1 VSADGEDIVPL
12 PHGSAVIAHSAQS
25 DVGRVRNVNEDAF
38 LAEAPVYLVADGM
51 GGHARGDAASRT
63 VVETFRRHLAPGRPS
78 SPEQVLDAI
87 HSSNDAVR
95 ALSDEGEEGTA
106 VAGTTLTGV
115 ALVDA
120 GDGSGFHWMVFNIG
134 DSRVYAWDGR
144 TLEQLSVDHSAVQ
157 ELVDAGLLRPED
169 AERHP
174 DRNVI
179 TRAIGADE
187 VVDPDVWL
195 IPAVG
200 RQVFL
205 ICSDGLSKEVGD
217 AQLADILAGD
227 TGHAAG
233 LAGELVDAALEHGG
247 RDNVSVIVV
256 ESVMGSDDDDEA
268 TRDRLDA
275 LSRAAEDTTPRTEG
289 TTLRAEGGE
298 HGDLPA

>member
-1 VSADGEDIVPL
+1 MSADGEDIVPL
-12 PHGSAVIAHSAQS
+12 PHGSAVIAHSAQT
-25 DVGRVRNVNEDAF
+25 DVGRVRSVNEDAY
-38 LAEAPVYLVADGM
+38 LAEAPLYLVADGM

-63 VVETFRRHLAPGRPS
+63 VIETFRRHIEAGRPT

-87 HSSNDAVR
+87 HTSNDAVR
-95 ALSDEGEEGTA
+95 ALSGEGEEGTA

-120 GDGSGFHWMVFNIG
+120 GEGSGFHWMVFNIG
-134 DSRVYAWDGR
+134 DSRVYSWDGR
-144 TLEQLSVDHSAVQ
+144 TLQQLSVDHSAVQ
-157 ELVDAGLLRPED
+157 ELVDAGLISADD

-195 IPAVG
+195 IPASG

-205 ICSDGLSKEVGD
+205 VCSDGLTKELD
-217 AQLADILAGD
+217 DEQIAHILMGD

-233 LAGELVDAALEHGG
+233 LAGELVDAAMEQGG
-247 RDNVSVIVV
+247 RDNISVIVV
-256 ESVMGSDDDDEA
+256 ESELGAAADDDGT
-268 TRDRLDA
+268 TRDRPGGLTRDD
-275 LSRAAEDTTPRTEG
+275 EDTTPRTRRG
-289 TTLRAEGGE
+289 D
-298 HGDLPA
+298 HGDVPA

>member
-1 VSADGEDIVPL
+1 MSADGEDVVPL

-25 DVGRVRNVNEDAF
+25 DVGRVRSVNEDAF

-63 VVETFRRHLAPGRPS
+63 VIETFRRHLEPGRPT

-87 HSSNDAVR
+87 HTSNEAVR
-95 ALSDEGEEGTA
+95 ALSAEGEEGTA

-120 GDGSGFHWMVFNIG
+120 GDGAGFHWMVFNIG
-134 DSRVYAWDGR
+134 DSRVYSWDGR

-157 ELVDAGLLRPED
+157 ELVDAGLISADE

-195 IPAVG
+195 IPATG

-205 ICSDGLSKEVGD
+205 ICSDGLSKELD
-217 AQLADILAGD
+217 DEHLARILAGD
-227 TGHAAG
+227 TGHGAG
-233 LAGELVDAALEHGG
+233 LAGELVEAALEQGG
-247 RDNVSVIVV
+247 RDNVTVIVV
-256 ESVMGSDDDDEA
+256 ESELGSGDDHEEA
-268 TRDRLDA
+268 TRDRGES
-275 LSRAAEDTTPRTEG
+275 LSRAAEDTTPRT
-289 TTLRAEGGE
+289 GGSG
-298 HGDLPA
+298 HGDVPA

>member
-1 VSADGEDIVPL
+1 VSADGEDVVAL
-12 PHGSAVIAHSAQS
+12 PRGSAVIAHSAQS
-25 DVGRVRNVNEDAF
+25 DVGRVRSVNEDSF
-38 LAEAPVYLVADGM
+38 LAEAPVFLVADGM
-51 GGHARGDAASRT
+51 GGHARGDVASRT
-63 VVETFRRHLAPGRPS
+63 VVETFRRHLEAGRPS

-95 ALSDEGEEGTA
+95 ALSEAGEEGTA

-120 GDGSGFHWMVFNIG
+120 GDGAGFHWMVFNIG

-144 TLEQLSVDHSAVQ
+144 TLDQLSVDHSAVQ
-157 ELVDAGLLRPED
+157 ELVDAGLIRPDE

-179 TRAIGADE
+179 TRAIGADD

-195 IPAVG
+195 IPATG

-205 ICSDGLSKEVGD
+205 ICSDGLSKEVD
-217 AQLADILAGD
+217 DEQLARILAGD

-233 LAGELVDAALEHGG
+233 LAGELVSAALEHGG
-247 RDNVSVIVV
+247 RDNVTVIVV
-256 ESVMGSDDDDEA
+256 ESDLGASDDDET
-268 TRDRLDA
+268 TRDRMDSS
-275 LSRAAEDTTPRTEG
+275 SRANEDTTPRTV
-289 TTLRAEGGE
+289 GGE
-298 HGDLPA
+298 HGDVSA

>member
-1 VSADGEDIVPL
+1 
-12 PHGSAVIAHSAQS
+12 
-25 DVGRVRNVNEDAF
+25 
-38 LAEAPVYLVADGM
+38 M
-51 GGHARGDAASRT
+51 
-63 VVETFRRHLAPGRPS
+63 
-78 SPEQVLDAI
+78 
-87 HSSNDAVR
+87 
-95 ALSDEGEEGTA
+95 
-106 VAGTTLTGV
+106 
-115 ALVDA
+115 
-120 GDGSGFHWMVFNIG
+120 
-134 DSRVYAWDGR
+134 
-144 TLEQLSVDHSAVQ
+144 
-157 ELVDAGLLRPED
+157 
-169 AERHP
+169 
-174 DRNVI
+174 I

-195 IPAVG
+195 IPATG

-289 TTLRAEGGE
+289 TTPRAEGGE

>member
-1 VSADGEDIVPL
+1 MSIDGEGIVAL
-12 PHGSAVIAHSAQS
+12 PRGAAVIAHSAQS
-25 DVGRVRNVNEDAF
+25 DVGRVRNVNEDSF

-51 GGHARGDAASRT
+51 GGHARGDAASRA
-63 VVETFRRHLAPGRPS
+63 VVETFRRHLEAGRPS

-95 ALSDEGEEGTA
+95 ALSQEGEEGTA

-120 GDGSGFHWMVFNIG
+120 GDGAGFHWMVFNVG

-144 TLEQLSVDHSAVQ
+144 HLEQLSVDHSAVQ
-157 ELVDAGLLRPED
+157 ELVDAGLIRADD

-179 TRAIGADE
+179 TRALGADE
-187 VVDPDVWL
+187 VVEPDIWL
-195 IPAVG
+195 IPATG

-205 ICSDGLSKEVGD
+205 ICSDGLSKEVD
-217 AQLADILAGD
+217 DEQLAEILAGD

-233 LAGELVDAALEHGG
+233 LAGELVEAALEHGG
-247 RDNVSVIVV
+247 RDNVTAIVV
-256 ESVMGSDDDDEA
+256 ESELGDDGDDDGEA
-268 TRDRLDA
+268 TRDRA
-275 LSRAAEDTTPRTEG
+275 GSTSRVTEDTTPRPERG
-289 TTLRAEGGE
+289 R
-298 HGDLPA
+298 HGDLSS

>member
-1 VSADGEDIVPL
+1 VSVDGEGIVAL
-12 PHGSAVIAHSAQS
+12 PRGAAVIAHSAQS
-25 DVGRVRNVNEDAF
+25 DVGLVRSVNEDSF

-51 GGHARGDAASRT
+51 GGHARGDAASRA
-63 VVETFRRHLAPGRPS
+63 VVETFRRHLEAGRPS

-87 HSSNDAVR
+87 HSSNEAVR
-95 ALSDEGEEGTA
+95 ALSEEGEEGTA

-120 GDGSGFHWMVFNIG
+120 GDGAGFHWMVFNVG
-134 DSRVYAWDGR
+134 DSRVYSWDGR

-157 ELVDAGLLRPED
+157 ELVDAGLIRADE

-179 TRAIGADE
+179 TRALGADE

-195 IPAVG
+195 IPAAG

-205 ICSDGLSKEVGD
+205 ICSDGLSKEVD
-217 AQLADILAGD
+217 DERLAEILAGD

-233 LAGELVDAALEHGG
+233 LAGELVEAALEHGG
-247 RDNVSVIVV
+247 RDNVTAIVV
-256 ESVMGSDDDDEA
+256 ESQLGGADDDDET
-268 TRDRLDA
+268 TRDRA
-275 LSRAAEDTTPRTEG
+275 GSRSRVTEDTTPRPEKG
-289 TTLRAEGGE
+289 
-298 HGDLPA
+298 

>member
-1 VSADGEDIVPL
+1 MSADGEDIVPL
-12 PHGSAVIAHSAQS
+12 PHGSAVIAHSAQT
-25 DVGRVRNVNEDAF
+25 DVGRVRTVNEDAY
-38 LAEAPVYLVADGM
+38 LAEAPLYLVADGM

-63 VVETFRRHLAPGRPS
+63 VVETFRRHIEAGRPT

-87 HSSNDAVR
+87 HTSNEAVR
-95 ALSDEGEEGTA
+95 ALSAEGEEGTA

-120 GDGSGFHWMVFNIG
+120 GEGSGFHWMIFNIG
-134 DSRVYAWDGR
+134 DSRVYSWDGR

-157 ELVDAGLLRPED
+157 ELVDAGLISADD

-179 TRAIGADE
+179 TRAIGADD

-195 IPAVG
+195 IPATG

-205 ICSDGLSKEVGD
+205 VCSDGLSKEVD
-217 AQLADILAGD
+217 DERLAHILAGD

-233 LAGELVDAALEHGG
+233 LAGELVDTALEHGG
-247 RDNVSVIVV
+247 RDNITVIVV
-256 ESVMGSDDDDEA
+256 ESELGSTGDDDET
-268 TRDRLDA
+268 TRDRPDGLTR
-275 LSRAAEDTTPRTEG
+275 STEDTTPRT
-289 TTLRAEGGE
+289 AGGDD
-298 HGDLPA
+298 GDVPA

>member
-1 VSADGEDIVPL
+1 MSADGEDVVAL
-12 PHGSAVIAHSAQS
+12 PRGSAVIAHSAQS
-25 DVGRVRNVNEDAF
+25 DVGRVRSVNEDSF
-38 LAEAPVYLVADGM
+38 LAEAPVFLVADGM
-51 GGHARGDAASRT
+51 GGHARGDVASRT
-63 VVETFRRHLAPGRPS
+63 VVETFRRHLEAGRPS

-95 ALSDEGEEGTA
+95 ALSEAGEEGTA

-120 GDGSGFHWMVFNIG
+120 GDGAGFHWMVFNIG

-144 TLEQLSVDHSAVQ
+144 TLDQLSVDHSAVQ
-157 ELVDAGLLRPED
+157 ELVDAGLIRPDE

-179 TRAIGADE
+179 TRAIGADD

-195 IPAVG
+195 IPATG

-205 ICSDGLSKEVGD
+205 ICSDGLSKEVD
-217 AQLADILAGD
+217 DEQLAHILAGD

-233 LAGELVDAALEHGG
+233 LAGELVNAALEHGG
-247 RDNVSVIVV
+247 RDNVTVIVV
-256 ESVMGSDDDDEA
+256 ESDLGASDDDET
-268 TRDRLDA
+268 TRDRMGSS
-275 LSRAAEDTTPRTEG
+275 SRANEDTTPRKV
-289 TTLRAEGGE
+289 GGE
-298 HGDLPA
+298 HGDVSA

>member
-1 VSADGEDIVPL
+1 VSADGEDVVAL
-12 PHGSAVIAHSAQS
+12 PRGSAVIAHSAQS
-25 DVGRVRNVNEDAF
+25 DVGRVRSVNEDSF
-38 LAEAPVYLVADGM
+38 LAEAPVFLVADGM
-51 GGHARGDAASRT
+51 GGHARGDVASRT
-63 VVETFRRHLAPGRPS
+63 VVETFRRHLEAGRPS

-95 ALSDEGEEGTA
+95 ALSEAGEEGTA

-120 GDGSGFHWMVFNIG
+120 GDGAGFHWMVFNIG

-144 TLEQLSVDHSAVQ
+144 TLDQLSVDHSAVQ
-157 ELVDAGLLRPED
+157 ELVDAGLIRPDE

-179 TRAIGADE
+179 TRAIGADD

-195 IPAVG
+195 IPATG

-205 ICSDGLSKEVGD
+205 ICSDGLSKEVD
-217 AQLADILAGD
+217 DEQLAHILAGN

-233 LAGELVDAALEHGG
+233 LAGELVNAALEHGG
-247 RDNVSVIVV
+247 RDNVTVIVV
-256 ESVMGSDDDDEA
+256 ESDLGARDDDET
-268 TRDRLDA
+268 TRDRLGSS
-275 LSRAAEDTTPRTEG
+275 SRANEDTTPRTM
-289 TTLRAEGGE
+289 GGE
-298 HGDLPA
+298 HGDVSA